1 MRTVLVAVLIVA
13 CVSAVAAQ
21 APAPRP
27 SGVPPN
33 FSVQVWGDAIADFAG
48 RVQQYVELRRRLE
61 RRLPPLVLTDNASE
75 ILTAEFT
82 LARLVRRAR
91 HKATPGDIFTP
102 AIAMAFRAVLAPAL
116 NGPILDVILDENP
129 GRFDHDIDS
138 RYPTSRPKAT
148 IPTTV
153 LQLLPPLS
161 DDLQYG
167 FIGHQLII
175 HDTRTNTIVDRMTC
189 AIECTIPI
197 ESEDKDDR

>member
-1 MRTVLVAVLIVA
+1 MRTVLVAVLIV
-13 CVSAVAAQ
+13 SAVFTAAAQ
-21 APAPRP
+21 
-27 SGVPPN
+27 SPPN
-33 FSVQVWGDAIADFAG
+33 FSVQVWGDAAADFSG
-48 RVQQYVELRRRLE
+48 RVQQYLELRRKLE
-61 RRLPPLVLTDNASE
+61 RQLPPLVLTDKASD
-75 ILTAEFT
+75 ILNAEFT

-102 AIAMAFRAVLAPAL
+102 AIAMAFRTVLAPAL
-116 NGPILDVILDENP
+116 TGTILDVILDENP

-148 IPTTV
+148 IPTAI

-189 AIECTIPI
+189 AIECTIRI
-197 ESEDKDDR
+197 ESEDKDER